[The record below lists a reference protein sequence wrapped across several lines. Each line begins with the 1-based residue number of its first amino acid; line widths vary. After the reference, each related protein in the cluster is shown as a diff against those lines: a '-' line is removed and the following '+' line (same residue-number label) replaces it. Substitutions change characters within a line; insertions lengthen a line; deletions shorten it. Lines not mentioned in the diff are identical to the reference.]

1 MTHFTQEHKIRGG
14 CPADW
19 VWVVPPVSSG
29 LCMTFHQ
36 EMRNYHLSPSYEY
49 QEPPWKK
56 FKLSKAK
63 SLRLSVNGIG
73 KALWFMSS
81 LYQKR
86 YRVRNRVNFFFLFTR
101 NFLKKYTVTDR
112 VPAKSD
118 FRVHGIWRKWV

>member
-63 SLRLSVNGIG
+63 RSVNGIG
-73 KALWFMSS
+73 KGLWFMSS

-86 YRVRNRVNFFFLFTR
+86 YRVRNRVCINKYIFSLTNR
-101 NFLKKYTVTDR
+101 NFITSR
-112 VPAKSD
+112 
-118 FRVHGIWRKWV
+118 